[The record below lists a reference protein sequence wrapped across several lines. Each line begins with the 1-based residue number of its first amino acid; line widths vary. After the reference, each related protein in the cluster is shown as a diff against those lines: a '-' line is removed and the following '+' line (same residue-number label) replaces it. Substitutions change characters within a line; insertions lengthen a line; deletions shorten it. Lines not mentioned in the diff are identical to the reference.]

1 MARPR
6 QSIDPAGRSR
16 AATASGATGRCAVC
30 VRNAR
35 GLVLL
40 RICKD
45 VLSIHQS
52 MPGGMEHCARRAAS
66 RDEAVS
72 DRLRVAIV
80 GSGPAGFYAAEA
92 LLKRTGIVVDVDM
105 FDRLPTPYGLV
116 RGGVA
121 PDHQKIKT
129 VIRVFES
136 TAARPTFR
144 FLGNVRLG
152 SDLQVED
159 LRRHYHQ
166 IVYAT
171 GNEADRRL
179 GIPGDGIAGCTPA
192 TVFVGW
198 YNGHPDYRQ
207 AKIDLS
213 AQCVAVI
220 GNGNVAIDAARIL
233 LRTPAELEKT
243 DVAAHALEAL
253 RESRVREVFILGRRG
268 PGQASFTPS
277 ELKELGKME
286 AVDPVI
292 TPDELEDG
300 MGSETAGD
308 AERHRNLEIFR
319 SFAARPQRADAK
331 KLHLRFLVSPTEV
344 IAGPDGNVL
353 SLAIERN
360 RLEARPDG
368 SFAARGT
375 GEIEVLEV
383 GMVLPAI
390 GFAARP
396 IPKVPYDEKALV
408 IANEDGRVVDPAT
421 RAVIANEYVV
431 GWARTGPQGL
441 IGEHKRASA
450 HVVEHMTADGAGLAA
465 RELPERDQIIS
476 LLHERGV
483 RPVSFS
489 DWKRLDEVEV
499 ARGAQ
504 RGAPRDKIVDV
515 EAMLAILAQ
524 H

>member
-1 MARPR
+1 M
-6 QSIDPAGRSR
+6 
-16 AATASGATGRCAVC
+16 
-30 VRNAR
+30 
-35 GLVLL
+35 
-40 RICKD
+40 
-45 VLSIHQS
+45 
-52 MPGGMEHCARRAAS
+52 
-66 RDEAVS
+66 
-72 DRLRVAIV
+72 RVAII

-92 LLKRTGIVVDVDM
+92 LLKRADAVVDVDM

-121 PDHQKIKT
+121 PDHLKIKT
-129 VIRVFES
+129 VIRVFAT

-152 SDLQVED
+152 RDVTVEE

-179 GIPGDGIAGCTPA
+179 GIPGEGIARCTPA

-198 YNGHPDYRQ
+198 YNGHPDYRH

-213 AQCVAVI
+213 VHRVAVV
-220 GNGNVAIDAARIL
+220 GNGNVAVDAARIL
-233 LRTPAELEKT
+233 LRTSAELEKT
-243 DVAAHALEAL
+243 DIAAHALEAL
-253 RESRVREVFILGRRG
+253 RNSQVREVFILGRRG
-268 PGQASFTPS
+268 PEQASFTPG

-286 AVDPVI
+286 AADPVI
-292 TPDELEDG
+292 APGEL
-300 MGSETAGD
+300 AGCVGWESTGNAD
-308 AERHRNLEIFR
+308 KDKNLKILR
-319 SFAARPQRADAK
+319 SFAAQQPRAKAK

-344 IAGPDGNVL
+344 IADAAGNVAG
-353 SLAIERN
+353 LALEKN

-368 SFAARGT
+368 TVAARGT

-390 GFAARP
+390 GYAAER
-396 IPKVPYDEKALV
+396 IAGVPYDEKARV
-408 IANEDGRVVDPAT
+408 IANEDGRVVDPAS

-431 GWARTGPQGL
+431 GWARSGPQGL

-450 HVVEHMTADGAGLAA
+450 HVVGHMIADGAELAT
-465 RELPERDQIIS
+465 RSLPKRDAIVS
-476 LLHERGV
+476 LLRERGLQL
-483 RPVSFS
+483 VSFN
-489 DWKRLDEVEV
+489 DWKQLDDVEV
-499 ARGAQ
+499 VRGAR

-515 EAMLAILAQ
+515 EAMLAVLAQ
-524 H
+524 R

>member
-1 MARPR
+1 M
-6 QSIDPAGRSR
+6 
-16 AATASGATGRCAVC
+16 
-30 VRNAR
+30 
-35 GLVLL
+35 
-40 RICKD
+40 
-45 VLSIHQS
+45 
-52 MPGGMEHCARRAAS
+52 
-66 RDEAVS
+66 
-72 DRLRVAIV
+72 RVAII

-92 LLKRTGIVVDVDM
+92 LLKRADAVVDVDM

-121 PDHQKIKT
+121 PDHLKIKT
-129 VIRVFES
+129 VIRVFAT

-152 SDLQVED
+152 RDVTVEE

-179 GIPGDGIAGCTPA
+179 GIPGEGIARCTPA

-198 YNGHPDYRQ
+198 YNGHPDYRH

-213 AQCVAVI
+213 VHRVAVV
-220 GNGNVAIDAARIL
+220 GNGNVAVDAARIL
-233 LRTPAELEKT
+233 LRTSAELEKT
-243 DVAAHALEAL
+243 DIAAHALEAL
-253 RESRVREVFILGRRG
+253 RNSQVREVFILGRRG
-268 PGQASFTPS
+268 PEQASFTPA

-286 AVDPVI
+286 AADPVI
-292 TPDELEDG
+292 APGEL
-300 MGSETAGD
+300 AGCVGWESTGNAD
-308 AERHRNLEIFR
+308 KDKNLKILR
-319 SFAARPQRADAK
+319 SFAAQQPRAKAK

-344 IAGPDGNVL
+344 IADAAGNVAG
-353 SLAIERN
+353 LALEKN

-368 SFAARGT
+368 TVAARGT

-390 GFAARP
+390 GYAAER
-396 IPKVPYDEKALV
+396 IAGVPYDEKARV
-408 IANEDGRVVDPAT
+408 IANEDGRVVDPAS

-450 HVVEHMTADGAGLAA
+450 HVVGHMITDGAELATRA
-465 RELPERDQIIS
+465 LPDRDAIVS
-476 LLHERGV
+476 LLRERGLQV
-483 RPVSFS
+483 VSFN
-489 DWKRLDEVEV
+489 DWKQLDDVEV
-499 ARGAQ
+499 VRGAR

-515 EAMLAILAQ
+515 EAMLAVLAQ
-524 H
+524 R

>member
-1 MARPR
+1 M
-6 QSIDPAGRSR
+6 
-16 AATASGATGRCAVC
+16 
-30 VRNAR
+30 
-35 GLVLL
+35 
-40 RICKD
+40 
-45 VLSIHQS
+45 
-52 MPGGMEHCARRAAS
+52 
-66 RDEAVS
+66 
-72 DRLRVAIV
+72 RVAII

-92 LLKRTGIVVDVDM
+92 LLKRTDAVVDVDM

-129 VIRVFES
+129 VIRVFAA

-152 SDLQVED
+152 RDLTVEE

-179 GIPGDGIAGCTPA
+179 GIPGEGIARCTPA

-198 YNGHPDYRQ
+198 YNGHPDYRHAQ
-207 AKIDLS
+207 IDLS
-213 AQCVAVI
+213 VHRVAVV

-243 DVAAHALEAL
+243 DIAAHALEAL
-253 RESRVREVFILGRRG
+253 RNSQVREVFILGRRG
-268 PGQASFTPS
+268 PEQAAFSPA
-277 ELKELGKME
+277 ELKELGRMD
-286 AVDPVI
+286 AADPVI
-292 TPDELEDG
+292 APGELARCV
-300 MGSETAGD
+300 GSEPTGD
-308 AERHRNLEIFR
+308 ADKDKNLDILR
-319 SFAARPQRADAK
+319 SFAARQPRAQAK
-331 KLHLRFLVSPTEV
+331 KFHLRFLVSPTEV
-344 IAGPDGNVL
+344 IADAAGNVAG
-353 SLAIERN
+353 LALEKN

-368 SFAARGT
+368 TVAARGT

-390 GFAARP
+390 GYAAER
-396 IPKVPYDEKALV
+396 IAGVPYNEKARV
-408 IANEDGRVVDPAT
+408 IANEDGRVVEPAS

-431 GWARTGPQGL
+431 GWARSGAQGL

-450 HVVEHMTADGAGLAA
+450 RVVGHMMADGTGPAQ
-465 RELPERDQIIS
+465 RSLPDRDAIVA
-476 LLHERGV
+476 LLRGRGV
-483 RPVSFS
+483 HPVSFN
-489 DWKRLDEVEV
+489 DWKQLDDVEV
-499 ARGAQ
+499 VRGAR

-515 EAMLAILAQ
+515 AAMLAVLGRS
-524 H
+524 